1 MASDMENGEIDILWW
16 AKIHAMLLLLVVSK
30 KNENRKN
37 LNFLKC
43 PALYLRFLKVYK
55 LELCAL
61 LHL

>member
-43 PALYLRFLKVYK
+43 PALYLGF
-55 LELCAL
+55 
-61 LHL
+61 